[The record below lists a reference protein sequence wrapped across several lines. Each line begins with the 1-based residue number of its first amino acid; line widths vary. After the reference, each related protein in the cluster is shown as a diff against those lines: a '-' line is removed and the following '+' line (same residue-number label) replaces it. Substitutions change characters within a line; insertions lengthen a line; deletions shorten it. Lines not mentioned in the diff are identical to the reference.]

1 MKIKFYNLINSSKF
15 GNIYNQINVNYT
27 MLKILVSGGAG
38 FIGSHLIKKL
48 LGLGHFVY
56 CLDNLSTGSLVNIK
70 NYINDDNFEFI
81 NHDIINS
88 IPHYSVDII
97 YNLACPASP
106 IHYQM
111 DPVKTMKTSVIGT
124 YNIIELALLEN
135 AKIIFSSTSEIYGDP
150 LEHPQ
155 KETYWGHVNPIGVR
169 SCYDEGKRCS
179 ETILSDYHKFQN
191 LDVSIARIF
200 NTYGPN
206 MMIGDGRV
214 VSNFIVSALNN
225 KDLIINGDGLQ
236 TRSFC
241 YVDDTIDG
249 LLKISNN
256 NDFGPFNIGN
266 PNEMSIKSLAEM
278 IIKLTD
284 SKSKVSFRELPKDDP
299 LRRRPDISKAKKV
312 LNWEPSI
319 ALEKGLYKTI
329 DYFRE

>member
-1 MKIKFYNLINSSKF
+1 MS
-15 GNIYNQINVNYT
+15 
-27 MLKILVSGGAG
+27 KILVAGGAG

-48 LGLGHFVY
+48 LDSGHFVY

-70 NYINDDNFEFI
+70 DYMDNDNFEFI
-81 NHDIINS
+81 NHDIINT
-88 IPHYSVDII
+88 IPHYAVDII

-124 YNIIELALLEN
+124 YNIIDLALLDN
-135 AKIIFSSTSEIYGDP
+135 AKIIFTSTSEIYGDP

-155 KETYWGHVNPIGVR
+155 KETYWGHVNPIGIR

-179 ETILSDYHKFQN
+179 ETILSDFYKFRN
-191 LDVSIARIF
+191 MKVSIARIF

-206 MMIGDGRV
+206 MQIADGRV

-225 KDLIINGDGLQ
+225 KDLIINGDGKQ

-241 YVDDTIDG
+241 YVDDTVDG
-249 LLKISNN
+249 LLGISNSDN
-256 NDFGPFNIGN
+256 FGPFNIGN
-266 PNEMSIKSLAEM
+266 PNETNIIDLAKV

-284 SKSKVSFRELPKDDP
+284 SKSKISFTALPQDDP
-299 LRRRPDISKAKKV
+299 LRRKPDISKAKNL
-312 LNWEPSI
+312 LNWEPFI
-319 ALEKGLYKTI
+319 DLKDGLNRTI
-329 DYFRE
+329 NYFKE